1 MLIWSSGNTD
11 LLLFPHF
18 VVKTRKEAKRMA
30 IMESVSVMKA
40 RVEELKG
47 LVKDQR
53 GRKDEYATIIAQQSE
68 GTFHNIP
75 TAIVYFKKY

>member
-1 MLIWSSGNTD
+1 
-11 LLLFPHF
+11 
-18 VVKTRKEAKRMA
+18 MA

-53 GRKDEYATIIAQQSE
+53 ERKDEYATIIAQQSE
-68 GTFHNIP
+68 GTLNSII
-75 TAIVYFKKY
+75 TAIVYFQKC